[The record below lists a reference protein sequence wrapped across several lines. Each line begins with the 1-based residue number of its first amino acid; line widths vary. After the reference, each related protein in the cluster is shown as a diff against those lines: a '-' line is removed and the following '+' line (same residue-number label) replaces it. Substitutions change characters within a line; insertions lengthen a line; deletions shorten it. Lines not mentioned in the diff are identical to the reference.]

1 MNSLLSERGRSV
13 ASLFISVRWLPLSS
27 ISLKADYGDD
37 EERGM
42 EERVKS
48 SSSSSSSFRRVKRT
62 DDFSS
67 PSSSSGHVRIP

>member
-37 EERGM
+37 E
-42 EERVKS
+42 
-48 SSSSSSSFRRVKRT
+48 KREG
-62 DDFSS
+62 DGGWSQVFFLLSLPPLS
-67 PSSSSGHVRIP
+67 AE

>member
-37 EERGM
+37 EEGGM
-42 EERVKS
+42 EEGVK
-48 SSSSSSSFRRVKRT
+48 SSSSSFRRVKRT

-67 PSSSSGHVRIP
+67 PSSPSGHVRIP